1 MLGWLWECVAGQV
14 IWHETCKMKCITCDM
29 TCMTCHMTCMTCHMT
44 CHMTWEIRYNFK
56 LSWWIVRKIRR
67 VSDVTRHAVLNIM
80 SYDMWHGMTW
90 HSMSWHGMKWH
101 VMTLHEIKWNKTWDM
116 NFDFLLTY
124 EQVRMLMTCD
134 ITCHVIHVM
143 SHMSCHLTCMTCHM
157 SLDMW
162 HKV

>member
-1 MLGWLWECVAGQV
+1 MRVCGRTSNMTWDM
-14 IWHETCKMKCITCDM
+14 TCKMKCITCDM
-29 TCMTCHMTCMTCHMT
+29 TCMTCHMTCMT

-101 VMTLHEIKWNKTWDM
+101 VMTCHDITWNKTWDM

-157 SLDMW
+157 SHDMW